1 MKFLESQEP
10 TKRRKPVMKIKKL
23 FALALTAALTISLA
37 ACSGGASATKM
48 TMGTGAALPV
58 PIMAT
63 AVCWANTLRIRPA
76 SM

>member
-23 FALALTAALTISLA
+23 FTLALTAALTISLA

-48 TMGTGAALPV
+48 TMGTY
-58 PIMAT
+58 
-63 AVCWANTLRIRPA
+63 CIRLYNGFCQDD
-76 SM
+76 

>member
-23 FALALTAALTISLA
+23 FTLALTAALTISLA

-48 TMGTGAALPV
+48 TMGTGGSAGTYYGYGGAFSLAP
-58 PIMAT
+58 
-63 AVCWANTLRIRPA
+63 TLQ
-76 SM
+76 SWGT

>member
-1 MKFLESQEP
+1 
-10 TKRRKPVMKIKKL
+10 MKIKKL

-48 TMGTGAALPV
+48 TM
-58 PIMAT
+58 AT

>member
-1 MKFLESQEP
+1 
-10 TKRRKPVMKIKKL
+10 MKIKKL
-23 FALALTAALTISLA
+23 FTLALTAALTISLA

-48 TMGTGAALPV
+48 TMSPAALPV

>member
-23 FALALTAALTISLA
+23 FTLALTAALTISLA

-48 TMGTGAALPV
+48 TMGTGGSAGTCSAAFRNRRSICAP
-58 PIMAT
+58 M
-63 AVCWANTLRIRPA
+63 RR
-76 SM
+76 